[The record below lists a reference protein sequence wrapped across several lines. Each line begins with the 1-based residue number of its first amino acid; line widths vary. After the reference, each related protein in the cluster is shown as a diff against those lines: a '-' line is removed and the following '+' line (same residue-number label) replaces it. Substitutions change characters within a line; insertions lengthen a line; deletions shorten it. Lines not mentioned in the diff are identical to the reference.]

1 VGSLSVLWLLVFVSS
16 QKSVKIRLWY
26 KCYFSVDNDFA
37 VDIPAGHSLFSISH
51 IADRNVHTD
60 LTRQ

>member
-1 VGSLSVLWLLVFVSS
+1 MGSLSVLWLLVFVSS

-37 VDIPAGHSLFSISH
+37 VDIPAGHSLFPSVIL
-51 IADRNVHTD
+51 
-60 LTRQ
+60 LTEMCTLT